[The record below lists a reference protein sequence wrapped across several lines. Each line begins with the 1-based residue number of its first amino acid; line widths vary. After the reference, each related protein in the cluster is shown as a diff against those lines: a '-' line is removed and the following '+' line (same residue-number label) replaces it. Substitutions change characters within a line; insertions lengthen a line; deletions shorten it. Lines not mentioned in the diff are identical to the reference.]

1 MKPFDE
7 MLEEQ
12 MKNEEFN
19 NEYTELKRNLKKLN
33 EIAKLENNWNQRGAN
48 VIDKRLIEF
57 CREKLFEFEEQPDIF
72 PVFDDS
78 LQLEFNDGENY
89 LEIS

>member
-1 MKPFDE
+1 MKTFDE

-57 CREKLFEFEEQPDIF
+57 CSRKI
-72 PVFDDS
+72 
-78 LQLEFNDGENY
+78 
-89 LEIS
+89 I